1 MSLFGR
7 TKPPARKAHGLS
19 SSNGKLYIF
28 GGETNESGWLCAS
41 SAVKKKLILVLTGA
55 ISNDFYSWD
64 PSSLEWQNLSNPS
77 AYTPSPRKNFGM
89 ACVDGRL
96 FVFGGDNGSTV
107 LNDLYEY
114 NISSR
119 EWSVIN
125 ISDSGPTSRTG
136 HGFASAQGNLYVF
149 GGRDQN
155 GNSEQGSGLWG

>member
-1 MSLFGR
+1 
-7 TKPPARKAHGLS
+7 
-19 SSNGKLYIF
+19 
-28 GGETNESGWLCAS
+28 
-41 SAVKKKLILVLTGA
+41 
-55 ISNDFYSWD
+55 
-64 PSSLEWQNLSNPS
+64 
-77 AYTPSPRKNFGM
+77 M

-96 FVFGGDNGSTV
+96 FVFGSDNGSSV

-125 ISDSGPTSRTG
+125 ISDSGPTPRKG

-155 GNSEQGSGLWG
+155 GNSEHWVLQ